1 MCQSL
6 LEVLSEKK
14 PKKTKNKVQARLPGA
29 FVLVEEGKHIKNTF
43 TFSVWLTSFMTVISM
58 SIHER
63 EREGNIV

>member
-6 LEVLSEKK
+6 LEVLSEE
-14 PKKTKNKVQARLPGA
+14 KTKNKLQAHSPEA

-43 TFSVWLTSFMTVISM
+43 TFSVWLTSFRMIISM

-63 EREGNIV
+63 ERERNIV